1 VPVPNIPTLLAAY
14 DEQLRT
20 AETRNLPA
28 GAYAE
33 TDGPITRVVGLHHR
47 GFVTGPPDLGLDGAS
62 LDELIGRQR
71 DFFGARGESVEW
83 KTRGHDLPADLPER
97 LVAAGFVAEPRETVL
112 IGSAAELAS
121 PVTIDGVTV
130 RDDGVTVLV
139 DGVTVTVREVVADED
154 MRRIAAMSSE
164 VWDSDRGWLAAELIG
179 RDRERTVVVVAEA
192 EGRVVSSARLVFEP
206 DTEFAGLWG
215 GATLAAWRGRGIY
228 RALVAHR
235 ARVATARG
243 TRYLNVDATD
253 DSRSILQRLGFVA
266 VTTTT
271 PYVLVSR
278 GR

>member
-1 VPVPNIPTLLAAY
+1 MPVPNIPTLLAAY
-14 DEQLRT
+14 DEQLRA
-20 AETRNLPA
+20 AETRNLPP

-33 TDGPITRVVGLHHR
+33 TDGPITRVIGLHHR
-47 GFVTGPPDLGLDGAS
+47 GFVTGPPDLGLAGPD
-62 LDELIGRQR
+62 LDQLITRQR
-71 DFFGARGESVEW
+71 DFFGARGDSVEW
-83 KTRGHDLPADLPER
+83 KTRGHDLPTDLPER

-121 PVTIDGVTV
+121 PTTTDGVTVVVDGVTV
-130 RDDGVTVLV
+130 R
-139 DGVTVTVREVVADED
+139 EAVADED
-154 MRRIAAMSSE
+154 MHRIAAMSSE

-179 RDRERTVVVVAEA
+179 RDPERTVVVVAEA

-253 DSRSILQRLGFVA
+253 DSRPILQRLGFVA

-271 PYVLVSR
+271 PYVWSA
-278 GR
+278 